1 MLVWLHTVNLPASTG
16 DKPRECAAR
25 RFAVMEQGVEDKDLL
40 KQIAKGDQAAMR
52 VLFARH
58 HLRVHR
64 FIVRMIGNEASAEDV
79 TNEVFLGVWRNA
91 GGFDGRAAV
100 STWILAIAHKKSIS
114 SMRKRREG
122 ELDDAYAERIADDA
136 DDPEMSAAKRDKGQ
150 QIRACMGKLSTDH
163 RTIIDLVYYHEKSI
177 PEIAEILD
185 IPQGT
190 VKTRMFHARRKLSEH
205 LAAAG
210 LDRGWP

>member
-1 MLVWLHTVNLPASTG
+1 
-16 DKPRECAAR
+16 
-25 RFAVMEQGVEDKDLL
+25 
-40 KQIAKGDQAAMR
+40 
-52 VLFARH
+52 
-58 HLRVHR
+58 
-64 FIVRMIGNEASAEDV
+64 MIGNEASAEDV

-100 STWILAIAHKKSIS
+100 STWILSIAHKKAIS

-122 ELDDAYAERIADDA
+122 ELDDAYAEQLADDA
-136 DDPEMSAAKRDKGQ
+136 DDPEVVAAKLDKGQ
-150 QIRACMGKLSTDH
+150 QIRACMDKLSRDH

-190 VKTRMFHARRKLSEH
+190 VKTRMFHARRKLGEH
-205 LAAAG
+205 LAEAG
-210 LDRGWP
+210 VDRGWP